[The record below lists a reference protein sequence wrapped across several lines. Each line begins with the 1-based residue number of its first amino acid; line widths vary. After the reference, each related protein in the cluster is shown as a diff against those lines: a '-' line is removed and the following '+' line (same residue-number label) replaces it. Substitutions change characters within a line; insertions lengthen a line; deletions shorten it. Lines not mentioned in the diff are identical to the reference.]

1 MKKTQVDKTHLF
13 ETARVPQAVLSLAI
27 PTIISQI
34 ISLVYNMA
42 DTFFVGQLGDP
53 NQVAAVS
60 LVAPMM
66 LVLTALANLF
76 GIGAASTAARF
87 IGAKKTDSARRA
99 TSFGFYSA
107 MAVAALLSVLS
118 LFFSDLLLDMLGAVG
133 DMREHAEEYMYWVI
147 GMGAIPSL
155 LSLVLSHFIRADG
168 APKTAGFG
176 LSMGGLLN
184 LVLDPIF
191 IFDFGLGMG
200 VAGAALATFIANMTT
215 LLYFLRYFYINRKD
229 TAIGLHPRWF
239 TVKKEISGQVLII
252 GLPGMLQTLLASVSN
267 AALNQLAKSFGGE
280 AVAALGIVKKID
292 TIPMSVTIGIA
303 QGVMPLL
310 GYNYAAKNH
319 MRMRNAAKFALAL
332 AIGFSLFCVA
342 AFIIFAPFFV
352 RLFIQE
358 TITVAHGIF
367 FLRIMCLSTP
377 MMAVGFHMIT
387 LFQAAGESRPA
398 LILSVFRKGLIDIP
412 LMLLLNLALPL
423 TGLAF
428 VQPAT
433 ELIAMSTAIIFY
445 IRFTRKI
452 TIQSRPSA
460 RH

>member
-1 MKKTQVDKTHLF
+1 MKKKQTDKTYLF
-13 ETARVPQAVLSLAI
+13 ETARVPKAVLSLAI

-34 ISLVYNMA
+34 ISLIYNMA

-60 LVAPMM
+60 LVAPLM

-76 GIGAASTAARF
+76 GIGAASTASRF
-87 IGAKKTDSARRA
+87 IGAKKNDSARQA
-99 TSFGFYSA
+99 TAFGFYAA

-118 LFFSDLLLDMLGAVG
+118 LFFSGLFLDMLGAIG
-133 DMREHAEEYMYWVI
+133 EMRDHAGEYMFWVI

-168 APKTAGFG
+168 APKIAGFG

-200 VAGAALATFIANMTT
+200 VAGAALATFVANMFT
-215 LLYFLRYFYINRKD
+215 LFYFLRYFSKNKKE

-239 TVKKEISGQVLII
+239 TAKQEISGQVLII

-267 AALNQLAKSFGGE
+267 AALNQLAKGFGGE

-319 MRMRNAAKFALAL
+319 IRMRNAAKFALAL
-332 AIGFSLFCVA
+332 AIGFSVFCAA
-342 AFIIFAPFFV
+342 AFILFAPFFV
-352 RLFIQE
+352 KLFMQE
-358 TITVAHGIF
+358 TVTVTHGIF

-387 LFQAAGESRPA
+387 LFQAAGQSRPA
-398 LILSVFRKGLIDIP
+398 LVLSVFRKGLIDIP
-412 LMLLLNLALPL
+412 LMLMLNYLLPL

-433 ELIAMSTAIIFY
+433 EFIAMSTAIIFY
-445 IRFTRKI
+445 IRFTRRI
-452 TIQSRPSA
+452 TIRN
-460 RH
+460 R

>member
-1 MKKTQVDKTHLF
+1 MVKSPVDKTYLF
-13 ETARVPQAVLSLAI
+13 ETAGVPRAVLSLAI
-27 PTIISQI
+27 PTVISQI
-34 ISLVYNMA
+34 IALAYNIA

-76 GIGAASTAARF
+76 GIGAASAASRF
-87 IGAKKTDSARRA
+87 MGAKDDDSARRA
-99 TSFGFYSA
+99 TAFGFLTA
-107 MAVAALLSVLS
+107 LAVAALISAAA
-118 LFFSDLLLDMLGAVG
+118 LFFRDFFLSILGAVS
-133 DMREHAEEYMYWVI
+133 DTREYAGSYLFWVI
-147 GMGAIPSL
+147 SMGSIPAL
-155 LSLVLSHFIRADG
+155 LSMALSHFIRADG

-200 VAGAALATFIANMTT
+200 VEGAALATFISNMFT
-215 LLYFLRYFYINRKD
+215 LLYFMRYFYQNRKS

-239 TVKKEISGQVLII
+239 TLKWDISSQVLII

-267 AALNQLAKSFGGE
+267 TMLNQLAKGFGSQ

-310 GYNYAAKNH
+310 GYNYAAKNDR
-319 MRMRNAAKFALAL
+319 RMRSASKFSLMLAV
-332 AIGFSLFCVA
+332 GFSIFCVA
-342 AFIIFAPFFV
+342 VFILFAPFFV
-352 RLFIQE
+352 KLFMLE
-358 TITVAHGIF
+358 PVTVSHGVF
-367 FLRIMCLSTP
+367 FLRIMCVSTP
-377 MMAVGFHMIT
+377 LMAVGFHMLT
-387 LFQAAGESRPA
+387 LFQAAGQSRPA
-398 LILSVFRKGLIDIP
+398 LILSVLRKGLVDIP
-412 LMLLLNLALPL
+412 LMLLLNLAFPL
-423 TGLAF
+423 AGLAF

-433 ELIAMSTAIIFY
+433 ELIAMSAAFILY
-445 IRFTRKI
+445 ARFTRRAGI
-452 TIQSRPSA
+452 
-460 RH
+460 